1 MVGIDIITKMQVDV
15 PRATVFEAFVDPEKI
30 GGFWFSSSSERWE
43 QGKAIT
49 LRYEEY
55 DVELNI
61 NIERVEDN
69 QLTAFTWGAHPVT
82 IQFEESE
89 AGTVVTT
96 TEKDFDMQD
105 VKQLLGQK
113 EGWVYRLS
121 CLKAYL
127 EDGVTIRAAIL

>member
-1 MVGIDIITKMQVDV
+1 MDIITKMQVDV
-15 PRATVFEAFVDPEKI
+15 PRETVFEAFVDPEKI

-43 QGKAIT
+43 QGKTIT

-55 DVELNI
+55 DAELNI

-69 QLTAFTWGAHPVT
+69 QLIAFTWGAHPVT

-96 TEKDFDMQD
+96 TEKDFDTQD

-113 EGWVYRLS
+113 EGWVYMLS
-121 CLKAYL
+121 CLKVYL
-127 EDGVTIRAAIL
+127 EHGVTTRAAIL

>member
-15 PRATVFEAFVDPEKI
+15 PRETVFEAFVDPEKI

-55 DVELNI
+55 DAELNI

-69 QLTAFTWGAHPVT
+69 QLIAFTWGAHPVT

-96 TEKDFDMQD
+96 TEKDFDTQD

-113 EGWVYRLS
+113 EGWVYMLS
-121 CLKAYL
+121 CLKVYL
-127 EDGVTIRAAIL
+127 EHGVTIRAAIL

>member
-1 MVGIDIITKMQVDV
+1 MDIITKMQVDV
-15 PRATVFEAFVDPEKI
+15 PRETVFEAFVDPEKI

-43 QGKAIT
+43 QGKTIT

-55 DVELNI
+55 DAELNI

-69 QLTAFTWGAHPVT
+69 QLIAFTWGAHPVT

-96 TEKDFDMQD
+96 TEKDFDTQD
-105 VKQLLGQK
+105 LKQLLGQK
-113 EGWVYRLS
+113 EGWVYMLS
-121 CLKAYL
+121 CLKVYL
-127 EDGVTIRAAIL
+127 EHGVTIRAAIL

>member
-1 MVGIDIITKMQVDV
+1 MVGIDIITKMQIDV
-15 PRATVFEAFVDPEKI
+15 PRETVFEAFVDPEKI

-55 DVELNI
+55 DAELNI

-69 QLTAFTWGAHPVT
+69 QLIAFTWGAHPVT

-113 EGWVYRLS
+113 EGWVYMLS

-127 EDGVTIRAAIL
+127 EHGVTIRAAIL

>member
-1 MVGIDIITKMQVDV
+1 MVGIDIITKMQIDV
-15 PRATVFEAFVDPEKI
+15 PRETVFEAFVDPEKI

-55 DVELNI
+55 DAELNI

-69 QLTAFTWGAHPVT
+69 QLIAFTWGAHPVT
-82 IQFEESE
+82 IQFEEGE

-113 EGWVYRLS
+113 EGWVYMLS

-127 EDGVTIRAAIL
+127 EHGVTIRAAIL

>member
-15 PRATVFEAFVDPEKI
+15 PRETVFEAFVDPEKI

-43 QGKAIT
+43 QGKTIT

-55 DVELNI
+55 DAELNI

-69 QLTAFTWGAHPVT
+69 QLIAFTWGAHPVT

-113 EGWVYRLS
+113 EGWVYMLS

-127 EDGVTIRAAIL
+127 EHGVTIRAAIL

>member
-1 MVGIDIITKMQVDV
+1 MDIITKMQVDV
-15 PRATVFEAFVDPEKI
+15 PRETVFEAFVDPEKI

-43 QGKAIT
+43 QGKTIT

-55 DVELNI
+55 DAELNI

-69 QLTAFTWGAHPVT
+69 QLIAFTWGAHPVT

-89 AGTVVTT
+89 TGTVVTT
-96 TEKDFDMQD
+96 TEKDFDTQY

-113 EGWVYRLS
+113 EGWVYMLS
-121 CLKAYL
+121 CLKVYL
-127 EDGVTIRAAIL
+127 EHGVTIRAAIL

>member
-1 MVGIDIITKMQVDV
+1 MDIITKMQVDV
-15 PRATVFEAFVDPEKI
+15 PRETVFEAFVDPEKI

-43 QGKAIT
+43 QGKTIT

-55 DVELNI
+55 DAELNI

-69 QLTAFTWGAHPVT
+69 QLIAFTWGAHPVT

-96 TEKDFDMQD
+96 TEKDFDTQD
-105 VKQLLGQK
+105 VKRLLGQK
-113 EGWVYRLS
+113 EGWVYMLS
-121 CLKAYL
+121 CLKVYL
-127 EDGVTIRAAIL
+127 EHGVTTRAAIL

>member
-15 PRATVFEAFVDPEKI
+15 PRETVFEAFVDPEKI

-55 DVELNI
+55 DAELNI

-69 QLTAFTWGAHPVT
+69 QLIAFTWGAHPVT
-82 IQFEESE
+82 IQFEEGE

-96 TEKDFDMQD
+96 TEKDFDM
-105 VKQLLGQK
+105 
-113 EGWVYRLS
+113 
-121 CLKAYL
+121 
-127 EDGVTIRAAIL
+127 

>member
-15 PRATVFEAFVDPEKI
+15 PRETVFEAFVDPEKI

-43 QGKAIT
+43 QGKTIT

-55 DVELNI
+55 DAELNI

-69 QLTAFTWGAHPVT
+69 QLIAFTWGAHPVT

-96 TEKDFDMQD
+96 TEKDFDTQD

-113 EGWVYRLS
+113 EGWVYMLS
-121 CLKAYL
+121 CLKVYL
-127 EDGVTIRAAIL
+127 EHGVTIRAAIL

>member
-1 MVGIDIITKMQVDV
+1 MDIITKMQVDV
-15 PRATVFEAFVDPEKI
+15 PRETVFEAFVDPEKI

-43 QGKAIT
+43 QGKTIT

-55 DVELNI
+55 DAELNI

-69 QLTAFTWGAHPVT
+69 QLIAFTWGAHPVT

-96 TEKDFDMQD
+96 TEKDFDTQY

-113 EGWVYRLS
+113 EGWVYMLS
-121 CLKAYL
+121 CLKVYL
-127 EDGVTIRAAIL
+127 EHGVTIRAAILQ